1 MKSVPKSLKT
11 WFIIHFIADII
22 FAIPLI
28 IAPIWLLGLFGFT
41 GVETLT
47 ARLVG
52 AALIGIGG
60 TSFIARDAGLE
71 SYNNLL
77 SLKILW
83 SVFAQIGILWTI
95 YEGAPNPAWMIFG
108 VFFVFSAVW
117 VYFKIKLTNFKN

>member
-1 MKSVPKSLKT
+1 MKVPKSLKT

-28 IAPIWLLGLFGFT
+28 IAPIWILGLFEFT

-60 TSFIARDAGLE
+60 TSFLVRNAGSE
-71 SYNNLL
+71 SYNSLL

-83 SVFAQIGILWTI
+83 SIAAQIGILWTI
-95 YEGAPNPAWMIFG
+95 YEGAPRSAWIILG
-108 VFFVFSAVW
+108 VFFVFSIIW
-117 VYFKIKLTNFKN
+117 IYYKRKLTSFK